1 MSPSRWEMPPVY
13 LQSGDPEQESTSALH
28 APGLLGA
35 RFTILNPQRS
45 QPGVETSPAGR
56 SKRYQLI
63 RTDSSMATA
72 PFPGATAFWTDRAG
86 YLVTTNPAS
95 SSRNDIA
102 GIFRRVWATA
112 GDYMCVQIGGPGY
125 VKMLD
130 ASMAALAAGDSIIS
144 SATVGKADRVA
155 VGTASTHVPYG
166 RVAAPLTTQ
175 ALEALVLVDLD
186 VPETT

>member
-13 LQSGDPEQESTSALH
+13 IQSGDPETESTPTLH
-28 APGLLGA
+28 AAGLLGA

-63 RTDSSMATA
+63 KTDSSMSVA

-86 YLVTTNPAS
+86 YVVTTNPAS

-102 GIFRRVWATA
+102 GIFRRSWNAA
-112 GDYMCVQIGGPGY
+112 GDFMCVQIGGPGL

-130 ASMAALAAGDSIIS
+130 ASMGALTAGDSIIS
-144 SATVGKADRVA
+144 SATSGKAERVA
-155 VGTASTHVPYG
+155 VGTAPTHATYG
-166 RVAAPLTTQ
+166 RVSAPLTVQ
-175 ALEALVLVDLD
+175 AGESTVLVDLD